1 VWVVVRALVGDPSRG
16 DTAYLKDAL
25 MVIAMAVLIVAVPAD
40 YVGGIGN
47 PFDRIMQMRP
57 DLIAVQSGT
66 AFDQTGWLTGVL
78 ISAIGRGF
86 MTPAPSSLS
95 AVARGRRPEVLRRND
110 VWLPIYQLV
119 IILPVIIGF
128 VGVLALPKET
138 PSNDILLT
146 RAAGAL
152 PAWLTGVIAVATIPL
167 VLGITRPDL
176 MANLLLLTS
185 SGLAARSGV
194 HLPRGADD
202 RAKRSANNSYTPVR
216 SRAERTDD
224 RAV

>member
-128 VGVLALPKET
+128 VGVLALPKGDPEQ
-138 PSNDILLT
+138 
-146 RAAGAL
+146 RH
-152 PAWLTGVIAVATIPL
+152 PADARRRRVTCLADRRHRRRDDPARPGHHPP
-167 VLGITRPDL
+167 RPDGEP
-176 MANLLLLTS
+176 A
-185 SGLAARSGV
+185 LAHLQRARSP
-194 HLPRGADD
+194 LRRSSAPRRRRPRQTQRRQLLHPRPTASGAH
-202 RAKRSANNSYTPVR
+202 
-216 SRAERTDD
+216 
-224 RAV
+224 